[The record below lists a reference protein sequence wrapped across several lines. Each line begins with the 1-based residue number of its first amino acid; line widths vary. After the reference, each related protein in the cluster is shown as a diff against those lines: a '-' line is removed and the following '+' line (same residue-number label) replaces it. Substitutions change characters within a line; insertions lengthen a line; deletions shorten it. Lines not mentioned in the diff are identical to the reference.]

1 MDRPRIALL
10 NASYEKTD
18 TRRNFRRE
26 LDAAIEEFDAV
37 DGHVPEHFDYDG
49 LVITGSKASVYW
61 DEDWIDPVREYA
73 AGAVD
78 AGVPALGV
86 CWGHQLLA
94 DALGGEVRAME
105 DDAYEIGYRTVETT
119 DAGREDPIFD
129 GFDPQFTVFTTHGDE
144 VVELPPGGEVLAEND
159 YAVQSFRA
167 GPAVG
172 VQFHPEYDPETAR
185 SVTHGK
191 EFLPAERRATVLDG
205 ITEAAYA
212 EASAA
217 KRLFANF
224 TRRIRAGQAA
234 D

>member
-26 LDAAIEEFDAV
+26 LDASIEEFDAV
-37 DGHVPEHFDYDG
+37 DGHVPTGYGYDG
-49 LVITGSKASVYW
+49 LVVTGSKASVYW

-94 DALGGEVRAME
+94 DALGGEVCAMGE
-105 DDAYEIGYRTVETT
+105 DTYEIGYRTVETT
-119 DAGREDPIFD
+119 EDGREDPIFEGID
-129 GFDPQFTVFTTHGDE
+129 AEFTVFTTHGDE

-159 YAVQSFRA
+159 YAVQAFRA

-172 VQFHPEYDPETAR
+172 VQFHPEYDPQTAR
-185 SVTHGK
+185 SVTRGK
-191 EFLPAERRATVLDG
+191 DFLPAERRAAVLDG
-205 ITEAAYA
+205 ITEDAYA
-212 EASAA
+212 EACVA
-217 KRLFANF
+217 KQLFENF
-224 TRRIRAGQAA
+224 TRRIRAERPAE
-234 D
+234 

>member
-49 LVITGSKASVYW
+49 LVVTGSKASVYW
-61 DEDWIDPVREYA
+61 DDAWIDDVREYA
-73 AGAVD
+73 AGATD

-94 DALGGEVRAME
+94 DALGGEVRSMG
-105 DDAYEIGYRTVETT
+105 DDAFEIGYRTVETT
-119 DAGREDPIFD
+119 EKGREDPIFD
-129 GFDPQFTVFTTHGDE
+129 SLDPEFTVFTTHGDE

-159 YAVQSFRA
+159 YSVQAFRA
-167 GPAVG
+167 GNAVG

-185 SVTHGK
+185 SVTRGK
-191 EFLPAERRATVLDG
+191 EFLAEDRRESVLEG

-212 EASAA
+212 EACRA
-217 KRLFANF
+217 KQLFANF
-224 TRRIRAGQAA
+224 TGELQSDRAA